1 MDRAAWSIWGLVD
14 YYEPLVCCLE
24 EITDSDKWNSETR
37 ADTQSLFL
45 ALSRFPFII
54 VLIVTKD
61 VLAYTKALSRKI
73 QGRYVDVVRA
83 YEQVTFVKPT
93 LNSARD
99 DVDRLHTQIYDNALL
114 VAAKVH
120 VEQSLPRTPQQCA
133 CCNCT
138 GVLQVSVD
146 YLHAGLHH
154 CWDGREVS
162 TWIISHCLPD
172 HAFATIKTGSK
183 WGDLNTSANIADFVS
198 LYGDDLPPPASLDTE
213 LHCWS
218 VKWQGHSSES
228 QGAASLHSPAKA
240 LATIDSDFS
249 QMFSSSRLLVHW
261 LWMWTFY

>member
-1 MDRAAWSIWGLVD
+1 M
-14 YYEPLVCCLE
+14 
-24 EITDSDKWNSETR
+24 
-37 ADTQSLFL
+37 
-45 ALSRFPFII
+45 
-54 VLIVTKD
+54 VLIVSIHRSMTMHYMLLPKC
-61 VLAYTKALSRKI
+61 
-73 QGRYVDVVRA
+73 
-83 YEQVTFVKPT
+83 T
-93 LNSARD
+93 LNKAFQGQLAQQHRSN
-99 DVDRLHTQIYDNALL
+99 VP
-114 VAAKVH
+114 AA
-120 VEQSLPRTPQQCA
+120 
-133 CCNCT
+133 NCT
-138 GVLQVSVD
+138 GVLQASVD

-154 CWDGREVS
+154 CWDGREIS

-228 QGAASLHSPAKA
+228 QSAASLHSPAKA

-261 LWMWTFY
+261 L